1 MRPLLQR
8 RPTVASPQTRYF
20 LARFKALK
28 QPKVWAT
35 GLGLVGLVVF
45 AHEFSQRPDWQQAV
59 KPNDRPVL
67 NQPSSED
74 LAIAADIDSL
84 PLLLAPPKPK
94 TDGTA
99 PGTGLPPAK
108 NNGFPLSSLFGTAS
122 PNPLT
127 LPKATAQTPV
137 TAASPPPAPGL
148 IPGQPATTH
157 ALATALATPSRR
169 TGSYIEGQPSALA
182 SAVARYSQPE
192 ARPEMTNLMPTSSS
206 TIPTPNTTWN
216 TQTPPTQGSVPIP
229 TSNYDPGLPAVPYQ
243 GNNPAP
249 LGNSYPINSYT
260 GLNQPIAPAP
270 MVKDRPEVIET
281 PQTTNVAP
289 FAPAPQPVAPPQ
301 DLPFT
306 APRSIPGRSI
316 GGGEMGTF
324 SNP

>member
-8 RPTVASPQTRYF
+8 SSSETSPKTRYF
-20 LARFKALK
+20 LARFRALK

-45 AHEFSQRPDWQQAV
+45 AHAFSQRPDWQQTFR
-59 KPNDRPVL
+59 PNPTPTL
-67 NQPSSED
+67 NQPSPED

-84 PLLLAPPKPK
+84 PLLLPPTQPK

-108 NNGFPLSSLFGTAS
+108 NNGFPLSSLFGTAA

-127 LPKATAQTPV
+127 LTKPAPAPV
-137 TAASPPPAPGL
+137 NVAAPTPGL
-148 IPGQPATTH
+148 IPGQPATTN

-169 TGSYIEGQPSALA
+169 TSAYIEGQPSALA
-182 SAVARYSQPE
+182 AAVARYSQPE
-192 ARPEMTNLMPTSSS
+192 ARPEMATLTPTSSS
-206 TIPTPNTTWN
+206 TIPTPNTSWST
-216 TQTPPTQGSVPIP
+216 TQTPTQGSVPIP
-229 TSNYDPGLPAVPYQ
+229 TSNYDPGLPAIPYQ

-260 GLNQPIAPAP
+260 GLNQAPLAPIAEP
-270 MVKDRPEVIET
+270 I
-281 PQTTNVAP
+281 NVAP
-289 FAPAPQPVAPPQ
+289 FAPVAPQQVAPPQ

-306 APRSIPGRSI
+306 VPRSIPGRSI
-316 GGGEMGTF
+316 GGGEIGTF

>member
-8 RPTVASPQTRYF
+8 RPSETSPKTRYF
-20 LARFKALK
+20 WARFRALK

-45 AHEFSQRPDWQQAV
+45 AHEFSQRPDWQQAFR
-59 KPNDRPVL
+59 PNASPTL
-67 NQPSSED
+67 NQPSPED

-84 PLLLAPPKPK
+84 PLLLAPPKPQP
-94 TDGTA
+94 DGTA
-99 PGTGLPPAK
+99 PGTGLPPVK
-108 NNGFPLSSLFGTAS
+108 NNGFPLSSLFGNATAA

-127 LPKATAQTPV
+127 LTKSTP
-137 TAASPPPAPGL
+137 TNAAAPTPAPSL
-148 IPGQPATTH
+148 VPGQPATTN

-169 TGSYIEGQPSALA
+169 TSAYIEGQPSALA

-192 ARPEMTNLMPTSSS
+192 ARPEMANLTPTSSS
-206 TIPTPNTTWN
+206 TIPTPNTSWN
-216 TQTPPTQGSVPIP
+216 TTTPTQGSVPIP
-229 TSNYDPGLPAVPYQ
+229 TSNYDPGLPAVPFQ

-260 GLNQPIAPAP
+260 GLNQAPLAPIEPP
-270 MVKDRPEVIET
+270 V
-281 PQTTNVAP
+281 TNVAP
-289 FAPAPQPVAPPQ
+289 FAPTAPQQVAPPQ

-316 GGGEMGTF
+316 GGGEIGTF